1 MGAKEGQ
8 NPQPI
13 MVVTDQRNESWGS
26 QGRMYPLKGRP
37 GNQWGRNGKQY
48 GAGNEGRGY
57 QTYRTD
63 RTQPQGC
70 NTAYGLQ
77 RQSSYIPTR
86 STGGGQGGNGGNGEE
101 NDKRKYRNTRISQ
114 ESDSH

>member
-8 NPQPI
+8 NPQPT

-48 GAGNEGRGY
+48 GAGNERRGY

-63 RTQPQGC
+63 RTQPQDR

-77 RQSSYIPTR
+77 RQSSYVPT
-86 STGGGQGGNGGNGEE
+86 
-101 NDKRKYRNTRISQ
+101 
-114 ESDSH
+114 